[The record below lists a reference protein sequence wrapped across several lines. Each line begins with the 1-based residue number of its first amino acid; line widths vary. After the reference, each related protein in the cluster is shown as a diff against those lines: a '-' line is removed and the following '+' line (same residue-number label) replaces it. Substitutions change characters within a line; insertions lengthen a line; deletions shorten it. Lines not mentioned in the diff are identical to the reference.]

1 MFFVAFSIESVLN
14 ISNIFHLW
22 IFIFINMSLKYTHLQ
37 DEIKFFN
44 NAKMREKRKNE
55 QSGLVGHLLPIHAAE
70 MYFSDPTGRVDVSD
84 EIHDVTILYADIKGF
99 TDYSAARE
107 PKDVVAMLSALFT
120 KFDKVC
126 VQYHLYKVYTIGD
139 CYVALSFYD
148 KSRRDKQ
155 QEVKNMVNMALA
167 MLQII
172 REVRQEIKFEGLD
185 MRIGL
190 HTGTII
196 GGIVGTDIIR
206 YDVWGRDAII
216 ANKMES
222 EGKQGY
228 INVSESTKN
237 LLEVSFPGEYRF
249 VENQVVNLEKFQIQ
263 VPCYFLYA
271 NDQH

>member
-1 MFFVAFSIESVLN
+1 
-14 ISNIFHLW
+14 
-22 IFIFINMSLKYTHLQ
+22 
-37 DEIKFFN
+37 
-44 NAKMREKRKNE
+44 
-55 QSGLVGHLLPIHAAE
+55 

-126 VQYHLYKVYTIGD
+126 VQCSLYKVYTIGD

-172 REVRQEIKFEGLD
+172 REVRQEIKFDGLD

-237 LLEVSFPGEYRF
+237 LLEASFPGEYRF

-271 NDQH
+271 NDQ